1 MIRNLAAVALV
12 LLATA
17 CGPSPAGAP
26 GPRPEAGPLA
36 AEVLAFEP
44 QGYAPRAYA
53 AISTTPIRPDAFAG
67 WFAGAGSL
75 ENEPAERKAKP
86 GTTYVAVTASTH
98 CRVPE
103 SVEVTRAGTD
113 LRVTFEGGA
122 DREECY
128 RAVGPLAVLALP
140 DEQLPGEQL
149 RGVRTVNGAAPVGAG
164 GPGRLADFV
173 PLRAGRLPAAAA
185 ELGDTA
191 ALRSTLAAAGVDV
204 SGAVATALERTVA
217 TGERGFAFVLT
228 GCAETSAV
236 LLIGHDT
243 ITADL
248 TGGDGAVCDAPAY
261 FLATFVADADHVPPR
276 AELEP

>member
-1 MIRNLAAVALV
+1 MRRSLAAVAFV
-12 LLATA
+12 LLTTA
-17 CGPSPAGAP
+17 CGASRAGTPESPSE
-26 GPRPEAGPLA
+26 PRPSSLE

-44 QGYAPRAYA
+44 QGSAPRPYA

-75 ENEPAERKAKP
+75 TDEPAEHPAEA
-86 GTTYVAVTASTH
+86 GTTYVAVAASTK

-103 SVEVTRAGTD
+103 SIEVTRAGTD
-113 LRVTFEGGA
+113 LRVTFEGGTEH
-122 DREECY
+122 EECY

-140 DEQLPGEQL
+140 SDQL

-173 PLRAGRLPAAAA
+173 PLRTGRIEAAAA
-185 ELGDTA
+185 ALGDTA
-191 ALRSTLAAAGVDV
+191 ALRSALSAGGVDV
-204 SGAVATALERTVA
+204 SGAVAAALDRTVA
-217 TGERGFAFVLT
+217 AGERGFAFVLS

-236 LLIGHDT
+236 LLVDHDT

-248 TGGDGAVCDAPAY
+248 TGGDGKVCAKPAY
-261 FLATFVADADHVPPR
+261 FLTTFLTNADQVPPQ
-276 AELEP
+276 AKPAT